1 MFVLSL
7 GLSTPLT
14 VPPLQDRTSPAHH
27 EVRTEQPS
35 GSLRARRLV
44 MAAMGWLML
53 IGQSLAQP
61 TPLEPEVVLLD
72 SARPAVS
79 LFGRS
84 QYWVDTAGTLDV
96 DAVEQQSATLPL
108 APYSEQMLFN
118 LDPDAAL
125 WIRFEAQVQDNSA
138 FWELE
143 LARSGTDRIS
153 LYHRGRNQKW
163 QVQEAGDQIA
173 VANWPNPDRF
183 PVFALDQRTDAPVTY
198 WVRIAHARVPFS
210 GELVVH
216 SHSHLRQLR
225 IYQQFMLGGY
235 FGLALLLTAIA
246 VANSLIF
253 KDSTFASY
261 AAYIFLLAAS
271 LSASLG
277 IGGQFIWS
285 HSAYWNGLA
294 EFLLLP
300 LAAVAGLMFV
310 RHVVQTNRIALW
322 LDQAALG
329 VALLLLGLVLVD
341 TIAPSK
347 FTLQIMTAVGATT
360 MVMILALIVTSWRTH
375 DRWVRWISLGVLP
388 VLLAGTVP
396 ILRNFGLI
404 STGFITQYGMVV
416 AATVEA
422 PLLMFGLLRRFSV
435 RNEAR
440 TRARTLDLTEP
451 LTGLS
456 NRYNFL
462 MRLHNSLVRATRY
475 KHQSA
480 LLLIDL
486 DNHDSFAL
494 EHGRE
499 VADRALVLTGSRL
512 RSVAR
517 DVDTAARVGNHEFA
531 LLMEGPVSPAQAVA
545 AATRIVAAGLR
556 PSVLLPSGASLRFKV
571 VVALLPDPHAEP
583 LPDAQAQLD
592 WMHIELMGI
601 EAERRKTI
609 QTLNF

>member
-1 MFVLSL
+1 MVRR
-7 GLSTPLT
+7 T
-14 VPPLQDRTSPAHH
+14 VM
-27 EVRTEQPS
+27 V
-35 GSLRARRLV
+35 V
-44 MAAMGWLML
+44 MGWLIL
-53 IGQSLAQP
+53 LGQTLAQP
-61 TPLEPEVVLLD
+61 APWEPEVLLLD
-72 SARPAVS
+72 SKQPAVS
-79 LFGRS
+79 LFGKS
-84 QYWVDTAGTLDV
+84 QYWIDTAGTLDINAV
-96 DAVEQQSATLPL
+96 DARNTTQPL
-108 APYSEQMLFN
+108 APYSRHQVFN
-118 LDPDAAL
+118 LDPNAAL
-125 WIRFEAQVQDNSA
+125 WIRFEAKVQDSSA

-153 LYHRGRNQKW
+153 LYHRGENQEW
-163 QVQEAGDQIA
+163 TVQEAGDQIA

-210 GELVVH
+210 GDLVVH

-225 IYQQFMLGGY
+225 NYQQFLLGGY

-246 VANSLIF
+246 VANSLVF

-261 AAYIFLLAAS
+261 AAYIFLLATS

-277 IGGQFIWS
+277 VGGQFVWP
-285 HSAYWNGLA
+285 HSAYWNGLS
-294 EFLLLP
+294 EFILLP

-310 RHVVQTNRIALW
+310 RHVVQTSRIALW
-322 LDQAALG
+322 LDHSALG

-341 TIAPSK
+341 TIVPSK
-347 FTLQIMTAVGATT
+347 LTLQLMTAAGAAT
-360 MVMILALIVTSWRTH
+360 MCMICALIVTAWRTH
-375 DRWVRWISLGVLP
+375 DRWVRWIALGILP
-388 VLLAGTVP
+388 VLLAGMLP

-404 STGFITQYGMVV
+404 STGIITQYGMVI
-416 AATVEA
+416 AATLEA
-422 PLLMFGLLRRFSV
+422 PLLMFGLLRRFSI

-456 NRYNFL
+456 NRYNFM

-475 KHQSA
+475 SHQSA

-486 DNHDSFAL
+486 DNHDTFEL

-499 VADRALVLTGSRL
+499 ISDRALVLTGSRL
-512 RSVAR
+512 RLVAR
-517 DVDTAARVGNHEFA
+517 DVDTAARIGNHQFA
-531 LLMEGPVSPAQAVA
+531 LLMEGPVEPAQAVA
-545 AATRIVAAGLR
+545 AATSIVAAGLR
-556 PSVLLPSGASLRFKV
+556 PSSLLPASSSLRFKV
-571 VVALLPDPHAEP
+571 VVALLPDAKAEP

-601 EAERRKTI
+601 PPERRKTI